1 MVPVV
6 EVEVPPSSRMIRQG
20 HVPRAVRTK
29 QRFNRPIAAQPKTRL
44 ETATRL
50 GPVIPELDPTL
61 LEPAAAPDC
70 AFRGTM
76 SSPPTVEETR
86 MKLDYEAQCYRQ
98 SEEIVRTRL
107 HRLQDAVEKMIRAA
121 RQSSR

>member
-1 MVPVV
+1 MVRRVN
-6 EVEVPPSSRMIRQG
+6 
-20 HVPRAVRTK
+20 VPRTVLADRPVR
-29 QRFNRPIAAQPKTRL
+29 RSFNRHMNRHMAAQPKTV
-44 ETATRL
+44 TSV

-61 LEPAAAPDC
+61 LEPVSAPDC

-76 SSPPTVEETR
+76 SKPPTIEETR

-98 SEEIVRTRL
+98 SEEIVRVRL
-107 HRLQDAVEKMIRAA
+107 QRLQDAVEQMIRTA

>member
-1 MVPVV
+1 MDPVV
-6 EVEVPPSSRMIRQG
+6 EVEVPPWSGMVRQR
-20 HVPRAVRTK
+20 HVPRTVRAK
-29 QRFNRPIAAQPKTRL
+29 KSSNRLIAAQPKT
-44 ETATRL
+44 TTRL

-61 LEPAAAPDC
+61 LEPASAPDC

-76 SSPPTVEETR
+76 SNPLTVEETR

-98 SEEIVRTRL
+98 SEEIVRARL
-107 HRLQDAVEKMIRAA
+107 HRLQDAVETMIGAT